1 MKALQISILLFFF
14 ALLVYGASDLP
25 NRGGAQERRDFSR
38 GSDPQK
44 VDAGAYFVRN
54 AYQDGRAPNMVTMV
68 LADYRSLDTLGEQ
81 VVVYTA
87 GLITLL
93 ILRRKIHEKS
103 GR

>member
-1 MKALQISILLFFF
+1 MKILHFSILLFFF
-14 ALLVYGASDLP
+14 GLLIYGASDLP
-25 NRGGAQERRDFSR
+25 NRGDAHERRDFSR
-38 GSDPQK
+38 GSDPAK
-44 VDAGAYFVRN
+44 VDAGAYFVRE
-54 AYQDGRAPNMVTMV
+54 AYNDARAPNMVTVV

-103 GR
+103 G